1 MLHFVKRDH
10 HIPKESIDA
19 VQASNPEELVRR
31 GSRLQLQRSGELQSY
46 NAEAAKLAK
55 KRSLKFVKKHLGRF
69 FYDLFFFW
77 RESTKTAMSVSPERK
92 KFKKSKPW
100 QLHVSQIL
108 RSTR

>member
-19 VQASNPEELVRR
+19 VQAANPEVLVRR

-55 KRSLKFVKKHLGRF
+55 KRSLKFVRSIWEDFSMTYSF
-69 FYDLFFFW
+69 FGANPQRPRCLS
-77 RESTKTAMSVSPERK
+77 RRNVRNSRSPSPGSCMFRK
-92 KFKKSKPW
+92 Y
-100 QLHVSQIL
+100 
-108 RSTR
+108 

>member
-69 FYDLFFFW
+69 SMTYSFFGANPQ
-77 RESTKTAMSVSPERK
+77 RPRCLSRRNRK